1 MSNNNREDEAQKWY
15 KEVEANRA
23 RAIADAIE
31 AGTIVEVAKW
41 DEPDLYKQ
49 MIATRLSKEPDMLKA
64 FAMLDEVLSRQRGK
78 YIFYLDGRVGQN
90 TTDTQTLKDLISI
103 GVRNEL
109 SNTADRARVEYYLSR
124 WSEHRPEPK
133 PTPIQKRAIPLELQ
147 TPEATK
153 VFERAITRGLIE
165 NAPEGLKWCDSKLA
179 LSYFAFKASIELGI
193 VKKYRPDGE
202 PCSNYKPFEKCFG
215 VDKLSIARANYMRIY
230 TKFEPECKQD
240 IDSLFE

>member
-41 DEPDLYKQ
+41 SEPDLYKQ
-49 MIATRLSKEPDMLKA
+49 MIATRLSKEQDMLKA

-78 YIFYLDGRVGQN
+78 YIFYHDGRVGQN

-109 SNTADRARVEYYLSR
+109 SSTADRARVEYYLDR
-124 WSEHRPEPK
+124 WGK
-133 PTPIQKRAIPLELQ
+133 QQPTPSKELPIPLEID
-147 TPEATK
+147 TPRARTAI
-153 VFERAITRGLIE
+153 ERAIARGLME
-165 NAPEGLKWCDSKLA
+165 NAPEGLKWRGIGQTGTKAQLAYFCKCAWLPNNVETLPETALNKL
-179 LSYFAFKASIELGI
+179 
-193 VKKYRPDGE
+193 
-202 PCSNYKPFEKCFG
+202 FG
-215 VDKLSIARANYMRIY
+215 VTRIGSAINKLFDAKKPQKWRA
-230 TKFEPECKQD
+230 Q
-240 IDSLFE
+240 IDELFAE

>member
-1 MSNNNREDEAQKWY
+1 MKRHFKKVSIIVMWLPKFQWY

-41 DEPDLYKQ
+41 SEPDLYKQ

-109 SNTADRARVEYYLSR
+109 SSTADRARVEYYLDR
-124 WSEHRPEPK
+124 WGK
-133 PTPIQKRAIPLELQ
+133 QQPTPSKELPIPLE
-147 TPEATK
+147 
-153 VFERAITRGLIE
+153 IRGLME
-165 NAPEGLKWCDSKLA
+165 NAPEGLKWR
-179 LSYFAFKASIELGI
+179 GI
-193 VKKYRPDGE
+193 G
-202 PCSNYKPFEKCFG
+202 
-215 VDKLSIARANYMRIY
+215 
-230 TKFEPECKQD
+230 
-240 IDSLFE
+240 